1 MDENLQLNNMIH
13 NNISQHIHQ
22 SQLIHVQQKTKLKKR
37 DVIWNLANQFK
48 DSI

>member
-22 SQLIHVQQKTKLKKR
+22 SQLIHVQQKTKMKKR
-37 DVIWNLANQFK
+37 DVIRIMAIQFG